1 MSDEALARIEV
12 VGHDSASFFEEILM
26 KTMEAI
32 MTRRSIRAFK
42 DAPVRDEQV
51 KTLLEA
57 AMNAPSAGDGRPWHF
72 VVTTDRAKLDA
83 LADAVDEGNDMFK
96 QAQAAVLICLD
107 ESLEGFEGFGSQDCS
122 CAAQNLQLA
131 AHDMGLGTVW
141 IAIINVPPRVAGC
154 RAVFGVPEKIT
165 PFALFPLGVPGE
177 ELEPEARYDE
187 SRIHREVW
195 GVKGRM

>member
-1 MSDEALARIEV
+1 METI
-12 VGHDSASFFEEILM
+12 
-26 KTMEAI
+26 KTI

-42 DAPVRDEQV
+42 NAPVTAAQI

-72 VVTTDRAKLDA
+72 VVVADRAQLDA
-83 LADAVDEGNDMFK
+83 LADAVDESNPMFK

-107 ESLEGFEGFGSQDCS
+107 TSLEKFKGFGPQDCS

-141 IAIINVPPRVAGC
+141 IAVIGVPPRVSGC
-154 RAVFGVPEKIT
+154 RKMLGVPEHIT
-165 PFALFPLGVPGE
+165 PFAIFPLGWPGE
-177 ELEPEARYDE
+177 PLEPEYRYDAV
-187 SRIHREVW
+187 RIHQERW
-195 GVKGRM
+195 

>member
-1 MSDEALARIEV
+1 
-12 VGHDSASFFEEILM
+12 
-26 KTMEAI
+26 METIKAI

-42 DAPVRDEQV
+42 DTPVSDEQI

-72 VVTTDRAKLDA
+72 VVTADRAKLDA

-107 ESLEGFEGFGSQDCS
+107 ESLEGFEGFGPQDCS

-154 RAVFGVPEKIT
+154 RKVLGVPQKFI

-177 ELEPEARYDE
+177 QLEAETRYDE
-187 SRIHREVW
+187 SRIHFEEW
-195 GVKGRM
+195 SDGVGE

>member
-1 MSDEALARIEV
+1 MET
-12 VGHDSASFFEEILM
+12 M
-26 KTMEAI
+26 KAI

-42 DAPVRDEQV
+42 NTPVTEEQI
-51 KTLLEA
+51 KMLLEA

-72 VVTTDRAKLDA
+72 GVTTNRAQLDA
-83 LADAVDEGNDMFK
+83 LADEIDDGNAMFK

-107 ESLEGFEGFGSQDCS
+107 KSLEGFDGFGEQDCS

-154 RAVFGVPEKIT
+154 RKVLGVPEEIT

-177 ELEPEARYDE
+177 ELEAEVRYDE
-187 SRIHREVW
+187 SRIHNEQW
-195 GVKGRM
+195 

>member
-1 MSDEALARIEV
+1 METMKAMMS
-12 VGHDSASFFEEILM
+12 
-26 KTMEAI
+26 
-32 MTRRSIRAFK
+32 RRSIRAFK
-42 DAPVRDEQV
+42 NIPVTEEQI

-72 VVTTDRAKLDA
+72 MVTTDRAKLDA
-83 LADAVDEGNDMFK
+83 LADAVDEGNAMFK

-107 ESLEGFEGFGSQDCS
+107 KSLEGFEGFGEQDCS

-154 RAVFGVPEKIT
+154 RKVLGVPEPIT
-165 PFALFPLGVPGE
+165 PFALFPLGVPDE
-177 ELEPEARYDE
+177 TLEAETRYDE
-187 SRIHREVW
+187 SRIHNEQWV
-195 GVKGRM
+195 G